1 MEKTA
6 DEIVNEMITSNML
19 DFGMDSETVK
29 NVILDM
35 ERQELSNGFE
45 VEYDVDDLVSAYE
58 RINA

>member
-1 MEKTA
+1 MEKSA
-6 DEIVNEMITSNML
+6 NEIVNEMITSNML